1 MTQQHVGRSTRSKE
15 APRHVTGRGR
25 FVDDLVLPRM
35 LHACILRSPY
45 AHARIASVRVVAGGL
60 QTSGTGVK
68 GVITPDDVKRLS
80 KPFKPG
86 RYAAGL
92 RVAIPEYAGAI
103 EKVRYVGEPV
113 AVVAADTRARA
124 EDALELIEVEYEALP
139 AVASPAAAAG
149 LAAPLIYEELG
160 SNVAWQG
167 HVAYG
172 DVDGAFQRADRI
184 VRETLTIHR
193 YSSTP
198 LEPFACV
205 VEHTPER
212 LTIWCNSQSP
222 DVIYEALT
230 EALGIDAVRV
240 IVPDIGGG
248 FGQKIHLIRKYA
260 VLTAL
265 MAVKTGRPVK
275 WIEDRSEHMMAG
287 GHSCEQEFDV
297 EAAVTSD
304 GEVLGLKILD
314 TDDVGGSISTLTIH
328 FTNKLNNLFNT
339 YKVQHLRLEGRS
351 VVTNKCP
358 VVPNRGIGK
367 PGMCFVWERIMDR
380 VAQELALDPVDV
392 RRRNLIGADQFP
404 YTTPNG
410 NIHGSGDYQ
419 ALLDK
424 ALAKVGYDEVRRRQ
438 QVARRSGPSAEE
450 RRGGPSGPPDRRL
463 LGIGVVIGVEPG
475 GRNAARDMAIFPES
489 KQMPGAGGVEGATV
503 KLEKNGSVVFT
514 LGSPS
519 CGQSHE
525 TTASQIIADVLGV
538 RPERIALA
546 GTFDSALSPWGVS
559 SSNSGNNF
567 HLYDVGAVHG
577 AAMRVREKVLT
588 LAAHLLHVE
597 KSVLR
602 IEDGVVVAGGRVPRP
617 LTRSASSGSTVSSV
631 EPSTRSGRPEHVE
644 GRSGPAGITF
654 AELGKIAYANQAL
667 MPPGFEGG
675 LEATYYHSHP
685 HADPRMLPDMQ
696 GRVRAQYTFSA
707 AAHAAVVE
715 VDLETGRVLV
725 LRYVIVSDNGTL
737 INPSVVDG
745 QIYGSAAHGISV
757 ALGEGFV
764 YGADG
769 QLLTLTLLDYGKS
782 TTLETPRIEIE
793 HYPVPDPF
801 TTLGQKAAGEGAAI
815 PSPAAIASAVEDAL
829 SPLGV
834 KVRHLP
840 LSPERVWQLIN
851 AADAGQRRH
860 VAPKEP

>member
-1 MTQQHVGRSTRSKE
+1 MTSHAHIGRSTPSKE
-15 APRHVTGRGR
+15 APRHAAGRGT
-25 FVDDLVLPRM
+25 FVDDLVRPRM
-35 LHACILRSPY
+35 LHACILRSLY
-45 AHARIASVRVVAGGL
+45 AHARITTVDAKAATELRGVSGVV
-60 QTSGTGVK
+60 
-68 GVITPDDVKRLS
+68 TPEDVKRLTR
-80 KPFKPG
+80 PFKPG

-92 RVAIPEYAGAI
+92 RVPIPEYGCAVD
-103 EKVRYVGEPV
+103 KVRYVGEPV
-113 AVVAADTRARA
+113 AIVAANTRARA
-124 EDALELIEVEYEALP
+124 EDALELIAVDYEALL
-139 AVASPAAAAG
+139 AVASTKAAAA
-149 LAAPLIYEELG
+149 ASAPLIYEELG
-160 SNVAWQG
+160 SNVGWQG
-167 HVAYG
+167 HVAFG

-184 VRETLTIHR
+184 VRENLQIHR

-198 LEPFACV
+198 LEPFACL

-222 DVIYEALT
+222 DVIYDAIT
-230 EALGIDAVRV
+230 EALGVQNVRV
-240 IVPDIGGG
+240 IVPDVGGG

-260 VLTAL
+260 VLVAL
-265 MAVKTGRPVK
+265 MAMQTGRPVK

-287 GHSCEQEFDV
+287 GHACEQEFDV
-297 EAAVTSD
+297 EAAVASD
-304 GEVLGLKILD
+304 GEVLGMKILD
-314 TDDVGGSISTLTIH
+314 TDDVGGAISTLTIH

-351 VVTNKCP
+351 VITNKCP

-367 PGMCFVWERIMDR
+367 PGMCFVWERMMDR
-380 VAQELALDPVDV
+380 IAQELALDPIEV
-392 RRRNLIGADQFP
+392 RRRNLIGADEFP

-419 ALLDK
+419 MLLNK
-424 ALAKVGYDEVRRRQ
+424 ALVNVDYDEVRRRQ
-438 QVARRSGPSAEE
+438 AAERENGSGAEKM
-450 RRGGPSGPPDRRL
+450 

-489 KQMPGAGGVEGATV
+489 KRMPGAGGVEGAKV

-525 TTASQIIADVLGV
+525 TIASQIIADALGM
-538 RPERIALA
+538 RPERIAMS

-577 AAMRVREKVLT
+577 AAHRLRNRICT
-588 LAAHLLHVE
+588 LAAHVLGAELQ
-597 KSVLR
+597 SLR
-602 IEDGVVVAGGRVPRP
+602 IEDGVVYAGGASAADAAAHDASANTGAAEKDRV
-617 LTRSASSGSTVSSV
+617 
-631 EPSTRSGRPEHVE
+631 
-644 GRSGPAGITF
+644 TF
-654 AELGKIAYANQAL
+654 AELGKIAYSNQAQ
-667 MPPGFEGG
+667 MPDDFEGG

-685 HADPRMLPDMQ
+685 HANPLMLPDMQ
-696 GRVRAQYTFSA
+696 GRVRAQYTFSS

-715 VDLETGRVLV
+715 VDRETGRVRV

-737 INPSVVDG
+737 MNPAVVDG

-764 YGADG
+764 YGDDA

-829 SPLGV
+829 SPMGIT
-834 KVRHLP
+834 VRHLP
-840 LSPERVWQLIN
+840 LSPERVWALIQE
-851 AADAGQRRH
+851 AQDA
-860 VAPKEP
+860 

>member
-1 MTQQHVGRSTRSKE
+1 MTHIGSSTPSKE
-15 APRHVTGRGR
+15 APRHVAGRGR
-25 FVDDLVLPRM
+25 YVDDLVLPRM
-35 LHACILRSPY
+35 LHACVLRSPY
-45 AHARIASVRVVAGGL
+45 AHAHIRSIAARTVAGGL
-60 QTSGTGVK
+60 PPSREASADHRSLGGGGQASGLRGVL
-68 GVITPDDVKRLS
+68 TAEDVKQLS
-80 KPFKPG
+80 RPFKPG

-92 RVAIPEYAGAI
+92 RVPIPEYATAI
-103 EKVRYVGEPV
+103 DKVRYVGEPV
-113 AVVAADTRARA
+113 AMVAADTRAAA
-124 EDALELIEVEYEALP
+124 EDALELIEVEYEPLP
-139 AVASPAAAAG
+139 AVGSPEAAIADG
-149 LAAPLIYEELG
+149 APLIYEELG
-160 SNVAWQG
+160 SNIAWQG
-167 HVAYG
+167 QVSYG
-172 DVDGAFQRADRI
+172 DVDAAFGRADRVI
-184 VRETLTIHR
+184 RENLKIHR

-198 LEPFACV
+198 LEPFACL

-222 DVIYEALT
+222 DVIYDAVS

-265 MAVKTGRPVK
+265 MAVRTGRPVK
-275 WIEDRSEHMMAG
+275 WVEDRSEHMMAG

-297 EAAVTSD
+297 EAAVSAD
-304 GEVLGLKILD
+304 GTVLGVKIVD

-351 VVTNKCP
+351 VVTNRCP

-367 PGMCFVWERIMDR
+367 PGMCFVWERLMDR
-380 VAQELALDPVDV
+380 VAQALALDPIEV
-392 RRRNLIGADQFP
+392 RRRNLITRDQFP

-410 NIHGSGDYQ
+410 NIYGSGEYET
-419 ALLDK
+419 LLDK
-424 ALAKVGYDEVRRRQ
+424 VLTNVGYDDFRRRQ
-438 QVARRSGPSAEE
+438 SEARARRAPVATE
-450 RRGGPSGPPDRRL
+450 PL

-475 GRNAARDMAIFPES
+475 GRNAARDMAIFPQS

-503 KLEKNGSVVFT
+503 KLEKNGSVVFR

-525 TTASQIIADVLGV
+525 TTAAQIIADVLGI
-538 RPERIALA
+538 RPERIAMA
-546 GTFDSALSPWGVS
+546 GSFDSSLSPWGVS

-577 AAMRVREKVLT
+577 AATRLRDKLLT
-588 LAAHLLHVE
+588 LAAHVLKTE
-597 KSVLR
+597 KGLLR
-602 IEDGVVVAGGRVPRP
+602 IEDGVVVGRVP
-617 LTRSASSGSTVSSV
+617 SAEREGTSAVESVS
-631 EPSTRSGRPEHVE
+631 
-644 GRSGPAGITF
+644 F

-667 MPPGFEGG
+667 LPPGVEGG
-675 LEATYYHSHP
+675 LESTYYHSHP
-685 HADPRMLPDMQ
+685 HADPLMLPDME

-707 AAHAAVVE
+707 AAHAAIVE
-715 VDLETGRVLV
+715 VDPGTGRVRV
-725 LRYVIVSDNGTL
+725 RRYVIVSDNGTL
-737 INPSVVDG
+737 IHPSVVDG

-764 YGADG
+764 YGEDG

-782 TTLETPRIEIE
+782 TTLETPAIEVE

-829 SPLGV
+829 VPFGV
-834 KVRHLP
+834 QVRHLP
-840 LSPERVWQLIN
+840 LSPEHVWRLIKM
-851 AADAGQRRH
+851 GSE
-860 VAPKEP
+860 VI

>member
-1 MTQQHVGRSTRSKE
+1 MTQHTHVGRSTPSKE
-15 APRHVTGRGR
+15 APRHVTGRGH
-25 FVDDLVLPRM
+25 FVDDLVRPRM

-45 AHARIASVRVVAGGL
+45 AHARIMSVAADAAVGLPGVNGVV
-60 QTSGTGVK
+60 
-68 GVITPDDVKRLS
+68 TPADVKRLTR
-80 KPFKPG
+80 PFKPG

-92 RVAIPEYAGAI
+92 RVPIPEYASAVD
-103 EKVRYVGEPV
+103 KVRYVGEPV
-113 AVVAADTRARA
+113 AIVAAKTRAGA
-124 EDALELIEVEYEALP
+124 EDALELIDVEYDALP
-139 AVASPAAAAG
+139 AVASTKAAAATS
-149 LAAPLIYEELG
+149 APLIYEELD

-167 HVAYG
+167 HVAFG

-184 VRETLTIHR
+184 VRENLQIHR

-198 LEPFACV
+198 LEPFACL

-222 DVIYEALT
+222 DVIYDAIT
-230 EALGIDAVRV
+230 EALGVENVRV
-240 IVPDIGGG
+240 IVPDVGGG

-265 MAVKTGRPVK
+265 MAMQTGRPVK

-287 GHSCEQEFDV
+287 GHACEQEFDV
-297 EAAVTSD
+297 EAAVAAD
-304 GEVLGLKILD
+304 GEVLGIKILD
-314 TDDVGGSISTLTIH
+314 TDDVGGAISTLTIH

-351 VVTNKCP
+351 VLTNKCP

-367 PGMCFVWERIMDR
+367 PGMCFVWERMMDR
-380 VAQELALDPVDV
+380 IATELALDPIDV

-419 ALLDK
+419 TLLSK
-424 ALAKVGYDEVRRRQ
+424 ALTNIDHDGVRRRQ
-438 QVARRSGPSAEE
+438 AAARENGSG
-450 RRGGPSGPPDRRL
+450 SGTL

-489 KQMPGAGGVEGATV
+489 TQMPGAGGVEGAKV

-525 TTASQIIADVLGV
+525 TTASQIIADALGV
-538 RPERIALA
+538 RPERVAMS
-546 GTFDSALSPWGVS
+546 GTFDSSLSPWGVS

-577 AAMRVREKVLT
+577 AANRLRDRICT
-588 LAAHLLHVE
+588 LAAHMLGAAKE
-597 KSVLR
+597 GLR
-602 IEDGVVVAGGRVPRP
+602 IEDGVVYAGTVYADGVAANK
-617 LTRSASSGSTVSSV
+617 ASV
-631 EPSTRSGRPEHVE
+631 
-644 GRSGPAGITF
+644 TF
-654 AELGKIAYANQAL
+654 AELGKVAYANQAQ
-667 MPPGFEGG
+667 MPVGFEGG

-685 HADPRMLPDMQ
+685 HANPLMLPDMQ

-715 VDLETGRVLV
+715 VDRETGRVRV
-725 LRYVIVSDNGTL
+725 QRYVIVSDNGTL

-764 YGADG
+764 YGDDA

-782 TTLETPRIEIE
+782 TTL
-793 HYPVPDPF
+793 
-801 TTLGQKAAGEGAAI
+801 
-815 PSPAAIASAVEDAL
+815 
-829 SPLGV
+829 
-834 KVRHLP
+834 
-840 LSPERVWQLIN
+840 
-851 AADAGQRRH
+851 
-860 VAPKEP
+860 